1 MQEPQCESLSPR
13 ILGSG
18 TSPSIDS
25 NMEEINNMFRFNS
38 VLVVVFV
45 ASSAFSLAQAAAAA
59 TPSDSSAATAQAL
72 LEAFTTS
79 LAAGNTTSSEN
90 LVAQN
95 LDKLRSALSS
105 LNISLPSGS
114 TVNSSALASL
124 ANIIQTFLNTASA
137 SNTSLPL
144 VKAASGLADS
154 LLSGSTSI
162 SSFQSQLADLKARY
176 QAALKY
182 LQTDD
187 AVRIGGYLLTLDSL
201 GLQAISAYPIAEATL
216 FVAELSLCSAIASL
230 AGGILY
236 TVSTALGL
244 AGSIISLQ
252 LTLQSA
258 YPNGQPPGPGPHYG
272 SQDGLTQSYDMINAL
287 TYNADTVTRDLLPL
301 VLGGGMTSPLAL
313 ATDILSSSSSS
324 LNRLAN
330 FAAPQSVLNR
340 LSLLQM
346 QIQSGPFAQA
356 ISATTA
362 GSGKVLGSVAAAA
375 ANLAGANGLG
385 RRSMQNN

>member
-1 MQEPQCESLSPR
+1 
-13 ILGSG
+13 
-18 TSPSIDS
+18 
-25 NMEEINNMFRFNS
+25 MEEINNMFRFNS

-258 YPNGQPPGPGPHYG
+258 YPNGQPPGPGP
-272 SQDGLTQSYDMINAL
+272 QDGLTQSYDMINAL

>member
-1 MQEPQCESLSPR
+1 
-13 ILGSG
+13 
-18 TSPSIDS
+18 
-25 NMEEINNMFRFNS
+25 MEEINNMFRFKS

-287 TYNADTVTRDLLPL
+287 TYNADNVTRDLLPL

-356 ISATTA
+356 ISATNA